1 MRAIEQQLPSS
12 LFVRIHRSYL
22 VNKSVIRSISENSL
36 TIVVGSNPKILPVGK
51 SYRDGI
57 MNYINIMQR

>member
-36 TIVVGSNPKILPVGK
+36 TIAIGTNQKVLPVGK
-51 SYRDGI
+51 SYREGI

>member
-36 TIVVGSNPKILPVGK
+36 TIVVGSTPKILPVGK